1 MAFPPASLVRRWALG
16 ALAIAFSGATPGA
29 ENPSDP
35 DSPAGNPL
43 GRDAQ
48 AIRAGDELFHQRCAV
63 CHGQRARGAMA
74 ANLVDTRRAQR
85 RSEAALFRTIR
96 DGIPGTDMPPH
107 QDLAD
112 EPVWQIVAYLRAQT
126 LPGQQPP
133 LEGDTVAGRRVFVEA
148 GCIDCHV
155 ADGSGGFL
163 GPALDSISRRKTSAE
178 IRADVLEPNS
188 KLAEG
193 FKTVIAETSEG
204 LRIEGLLKNEN
215 PATVLILTADGR
227 VRSLP
232 RDRLRSLAKPGR
244 SRMPGDY
251 GARLSPEQLANL
263 LAYLDRQRE
272 PHVPVAR
279 GFHDY

>member
-16 ALAIAFSGATPGA
+16 ALAIAFSGAAPSAESPGG
-29 ENPSDP
+29 P

-48 AIRAGDELFHQRCAV
+48 AIRDGDELFHQRCAV
-63 CHGQRARGAMA
+63 CHGQRARGGMA

-85 RSEAALFRTIR
+85 RSEVALFRTIR

-112 EPVWQIVAYLRAQT
+112 ERVWQIVAYLRAQA

-148 GCIDCHV
+148 GCIDCHI
-155 ADGSGGFL
+155 ADGSGGFF
-163 GPALDSISRRKTSAE
+163 GPALDSIARRKTSAE

-193 FKTVIAETSEG
+193 FETVIAETSEG
-204 LRIEGLLKNEN
+204 QRIEGLLKNEN

-232 RDRLRSLAKPGR
+232 RDRLRSLAKSGR
-244 SRMPGDY
+244 SRMPADY
-251 GARLSPEQLANL
+251 GARLSPEELANL

>member
-29 ENPSDP
+29 ENPGDP

-251 GARLSPEQLANL
+251 GARLSPEELANL

>member
-29 ENPSDP
+29 ENPGDP

-112 EPVWQIVAYLRAQT
+112 ERVWQIVAYLRAQA

-251 GARLSPEQLANL
+251 GARLSPAQLANL